1 MHRFALLALLAG
13 VVAFGAC
20 SSEEGDDDDG
30 ATTTTGVGGGTP
42 SGSSPSGSP
51 SGTASGSGG
60 SGGGTGTGT
69 ASGGGGQGGAS
80 PHPECAAVSG
90 ICTDARWMLCPSG
103 MEPVD
108 PDPNQDC
115 PGDGG
120 TQGWCCVDAPPS
132 TCSDDSSGN
141 CIVGSTC
148 DGCWAD
154 VPNYDC
160 EYGRVCCQD
169 ICD

>member
-1 MHRFALLALLAG
+1 MHRYALLALLAG

-30 ATTTTGVGGGTP
+30 ATTATGVGTGTPGGT
-42 SGSSPSGSP
+42 SS
-51 SGTASGSGG
+51 
-60 SGGGTGTGT
+60 GT
-69 ASGGGGQGGAS
+69 ASGGGGTGGSTGTGTPTGVGGHGGHGGAS

-90 ICTDARWMLCPSG
+90 ICTDTRWELCPSG

-148 DGCWAD
+148 EGCWAD
-154 VPNYDC
+154 VPGYDC
-160 EYGRVCCQD
+160 EDGRVCCQD